1 MRHIAVAEIRSFAA
15 AMRHA
20 DIGDGVGTRDAA
32 SVSFA
37 PTTFVPRRRH
47 SFRLGWIHGSN
58 TQKHVAVEQ
67 ATRRRQL
74 PTKPKAS
81 YLLWAPQ
88 PAGHFLHQSRPPSG
102 RQLSGLAPAS
112 AVPGL
117 RDARRGGFTLIYI
130 KLQTGSTQ
138 SSSARYYLAFVNET
152 RRHTPTSKGHSIDSK
167 TRPQAVTK
175 QTAAMAEIT
184 ITGFRSRD
192 VRFPTSLDKTG
203 SDAMNAAGDY
213 SAAYCILETDSPH
226 SGHGMTFTIGRG
238 NDIVCAAIDHVADRL
253 RGRTLS
259 SLVAD
264 WGKTWRYLVSD
275 SQLRWIGPEKGVI
288 HLALGA
294 VVNALWDLW
303 AKVLG
308 KPVWR
313 IVADMTPEEFVSC
326 IDFRYI
332 TDAITP
338 EEALDMLRAQESGK
352 AKRIEEALASRA
364 VPAYTTSAGWL
375 GYGEDKMRAL
385 LHETLGQGY
394 RHFKLK
400 VGGSLDDDRRRLS
413 IAREVIGYD
422 KGNVLMVDANQIWS
436 VPEAI
441 DHMKQLAD
449 FKPWFIEEPTSPD
462 DIIGHR
468 SVREALKP
476 YGIGVATGE
485 MCQNRVIFK
494 QLLMTGA
501 IDVCQIDACRL
512 GGVNEVLAVL
522 LMAKKYGVPIVPHSG
537 GVGLPE
543 YTQHLSTIDYVV
555 VSGKLSVLE
564 YVDHLHEHFLHP
576 SVIKDGYYQTP
587 TEPGYS
593 VEMKADSMDRYT
605 YPGEKGVSWWT
616 SDEAKPILEGVK
628 I

>member
-1 MRHIAVAEIRSFAA
+1 
-15 AMRHA
+15 
-20 DIGDGVGTRDAA
+20 
-32 SVSFA
+32 
-37 PTTFVPRRRH
+37 
-47 SFRLGWIHGSN
+47 
-58 TQKHVAVEQ
+58 
-67 ATRRRQL
+67 
-74 PTKPKAS
+74 
-81 YLLWAPQ
+81 
-88 PAGHFLHQSRPPSG
+88 
-102 RQLSGLAPAS
+102 
-112 AVPGL
+112 
-117 RDARRGGFTLIYI
+117 
-130 KLQTGSTQ
+130 
-138 SSSARYYLAFVNET
+138 
-152 RRHTPTSKGHSIDSK
+152 
-167 TRPQAVTK
+167 
-175 QTAAMAEIT
+175 MAQEIT
-184 ITGFRSRD
+184 ITGFETRD

-213 SAAYCILETDSPH
+213 SSAYCILQTDSQY

-238 NDIVCAAIDHVADRL
+238 NDIVCAAIVHVAERL
-253 RGRTLS
+253 KGKTLS
-259 SLVAD
+259 SLVAN

-294 VVNALWDLW
+294 VVNAVWDLW
-303 AKVLG
+303 GKVLG

-313 IVADMTPEEFVSC
+313 IVADMTPEQYVQC

-338 EEALDMLRAQESGK
+338 EEAVAMLKEVQGGK
-352 AKRIEEALASRA
+352 AKRIEEALSSKA

-375 GYGEDKMRAL
+375 GYGEGKMKTL
-385 LHETLGQGY
+385 LGETLAQGY
-394 RHFKLK
+394 KHFKLK
-400 VGGSLDDDRRRLS
+400 VGGSVEEDRRRLT
-413 IAREVIGYD
+413 IARDVLGYD
-422 KGNVLMVDANQIWS
+422 KGNILMVDANQIWS
-436 VPEAI
+436 VPDAI
-441 DHMKQLAD
+441 EHMKQLAD

-462 DIIGHR
+462 DILGHKA
-468 SVREALKP
+468 VREALKP

-485 MCQNRVIFK
+485 MVQNRVVFK
-494 QLLMTGA
+494 QMLMNGA

-512 GGVNEVLAVL
+512 GGVNEVMAVL

-587 TEPGYS
+587 MEPGYS
-593 VEMKADSMDRYT
+593 VEMKKDSMDKFT
-605 YPGEKGVSWWT
+605 YPGDRGISWWT
-616 SDEAKPILEGVK
+616 SEEARPILEGEK